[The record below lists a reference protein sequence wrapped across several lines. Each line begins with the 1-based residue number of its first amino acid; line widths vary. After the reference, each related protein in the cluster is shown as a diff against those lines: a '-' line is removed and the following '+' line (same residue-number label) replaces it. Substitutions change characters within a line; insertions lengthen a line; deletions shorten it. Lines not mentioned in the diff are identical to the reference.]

1 MAYDFVTGLTA
12 GSLATVA
19 NNPFDVAKTRIQCM
33 QLRSSPWCLHFIVSM
48 YREGG
53 VRACFRGLAARLYRA
68 APGSGVLLVGYE
80 AIKGWLTSH

>member
-1 MAYDFVTGLTA
+1 MAYDFATGLTA

-19 NNPFDVAKTRIQCM
+19 NTPFDVAKTRIQCM
-33 QLRSSPWCLHFIVSM
+33 QLRSSPWCLPFMVGM

-68 APGSGVLLVGYE
+68 APGSGILLVGYE
-80 AIKGWLTSH
+80 AIKGWLTSR